1 MRLPDTPVVALL
13 GDLIRS
19 REAVDRRALH
29 QALVSALAEAD
40 RARPALAAPAV
51 VVGDEFQGVYATVGA
66 ALEATHR
73 IRLALA
79 GIGEVRFGLG
89 RGEVFPLDEG
99 GLLQD
104 GSAWWAARDAIMAV
118 EEAAQH
124 ASRAALRTGLV
135 AAEPATFRPAVRAA
149 TAAIDLALARLDAT
163 SQRILLGIVG
173 GRRQSEIAGELG
185 LTPQAVNQRVL
196 RHGLG
201 VLADAMR
208 QLWEEP

>member
-1 MRLPDTPVVALL
+1 VALL

-19 REAVDRRALH
+19 RDADDRRALH
-29 QALVSALAEAD
+29 RALVHALAQAE
-40 RARPALAAPAV
+40 RARPALSAPGV
-51 VVGDEFQGVYATVGA
+51 VVGDEFQGVYATAGA

-73 IRLALA
+73 IRLGLA
-79 GIGEVRFGLG
+79 GVGEVRFGLG
-89 RGEVFPLDEG
+89 RGEVFPLDDG

-104 GSAWWAARDAIMAV
+104 GSAWWAARDAIVSV
-118 EEAAQH
+118 EEAARH
-124 ASRAALRTGLV
+124 PARAALRTGLA
-135 AAEPATFRPAVRAA
+135 AAEPPTFGPAVRAA
-149 TAAIDLALARLDAT
+149 TAAIDLALSQLDAT
-163 SQRILLGIVG
+163 SQRILLGTVG

>member
-1 MRLPDTPVVALL
+1 MSLPRTTVVALL

-19 REAVDRRALH
+19 REAEDRRALH
-29 QALVSALAEAD
+29 RALVATLAEAD
-40 RARPALAAPAV
+40 RARPALAAPVV
-51 VVGDEFQGVYATVGA
+51 VVGDEFQGVYASAGA

-73 IRLALA
+73 IRLGLA
-79 GIGEVRFGLG
+79 GVGEVRFGLG

-99 GLLQD
+99 GALQD
-104 GSAWWAARDAIMAV
+104 GSAWWAARDAIVAV
-118 EEAAQH
+118 EEAARH
-124 ASRAALRTGLV
+124 AARAALRTGL
-135 AAEPATFRPAVRAA
+135 AATEPATFGPAVRAA
-149 TAAIDLALARLDAT
+149 AAVIDLALAHLDVT
-163 SQRILLGIVG
+163 SQRILLGTVG
-173 GRRQSEIAGELG
+173 GRRQSEIAGELE